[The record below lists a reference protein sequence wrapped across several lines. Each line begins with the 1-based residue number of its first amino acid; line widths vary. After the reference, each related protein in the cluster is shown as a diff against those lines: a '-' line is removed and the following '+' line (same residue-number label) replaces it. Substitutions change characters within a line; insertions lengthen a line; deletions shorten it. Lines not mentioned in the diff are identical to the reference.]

1 MQTVEKLNNLERI
14 LAQSIKGQD
23 HVIPRVSAVLKR
35 AELGLSNP
43 DRPKGNF
50 LFLGPTGT
58 GKTEICKAFTKTLFE
73 DEKKLIRFDMS
84 EYQTKEALESLIGD
98 KTGWN
103 GRLGEA
109 IIKSEGSGVLL
120 FDEMEKAHRDMLDIF
135 LQMMDDARLT
145 TGTGLCHDLRNY
157 YIVLTSN
164 VGADKLMNA
173 RRLNFSTIEKS
184 IKMTLS
190 QHGFRNEFI
199 GRFNEVIVFK
209 MLDYDT
215 MREIATLNV
224 SREVKRLSKVLSE
237 KYNKNI
243 LLEPTPSI
251 IDLTVMEGTNTRLG
265 ARPIRNFVE
274 TAMQNAVSNKI
285 LTGQIPQG
293 RVTAH
298 KSEFVIGEKLSL
310 KTNIMNAEL

>member
-1 MQTVEKLNNLERI
+1 MIPIKKLNKIESI
-14 LAQSIKGQD
+14 LASSIKGQD

-58 GKTEICKAFTKTLFE
+58 GKTEITKAFTQAIFE
-73 DEKKLIRFDMS
+73 DEKELIRFDMS

-145 TGTGLCHDLRNY
+145 TGTGYTHDLRSF

-173 RRLNFSTIEKS
+173 KRLNFSTIEKS

-215 MREIATLNV
+215 MREIAELNIK
-224 SREVKRLSKVLSE
+224 REVKRLNKVLTERYS
-237 KYNKNI
+237 KPVV
-243 LLEPTPSI
+243 LDPTPSI
-251 IDLTVMEGTNTRLG
+251 IDLTVLEGTNARLG

-274 TAMQNAVSNKI
+274 TAMQDAISKRILANK
-285 LTGQIPQG
+285 IPQG
-293 RVTAH
+293 RVTA
-298 KSEFVIGEKLSL
+298 KGSNFVIGEELSL
-310 KTNIMNAEL
+310 KQNIMNAGS